1 MYNIYTDGSYKSSTN
16 QGGYSSIIFNE
27 NKFEKAIHYGYSN
40 TTNNRMELMGVL
52 SALEYFSIPT
62 DITIYSDSAYVVNS
76 LSKGHAKTWISENDL
91 EKKNLDLWSKIVK
104 LYDYHNVTM
113 VWVKG
118 HNNNKYN
125 ELADLYA
132 NISAIVLNPE
142 QDEI

>member
-1 MYNIYTDGSYKSSTN
+1 
-16 QGGYSSIIFNE
+16 
-27 NKFEKAIHYGYSN
+27 
-40 TTNNRMELMGVL
+40 
-52 SALEYFSIPT
+52 
-62 DITIYSDSAYVVNS
+62 
-76 LSKGHAKTWISENDL
+76 
-91 EKKNLDLWSKIVK
+91 
-104 LYDYHNVTM
+104 M